1 MRIERGRRQGR
12 GRAALLALAAV
23 IACLALAP
31 SAGAAIYWGNGNAI
45 GGAQLDGSL
54 ANQAFIPAQGPG
66 GVALDAQHI
75 YWANFGGTTIGR
87 ANRDGSGANQSFITT
102 NGPAFGL
109 AVDGGHVYWANNTT
123 GSIGR
128 ANLDGSAVNNNF
140 IPGASDPEGV
150 AVDGQHVYWGNGR
163 DANGTV
169 ARANLDGN
177 GVNLNFVTNADGATG
192 VALDGT
198 HIFWSST
205 NHNSIGRVNLDGT
218 TGKNL
223 NFIPD
228 PIALNTEGVA
238 VFGGFIYFT
247 TGNNPGSPGTI
258 GRANLD
264 GSNATTNFITTAAG
278 WPFGVAVDGAALSG
292 PASPTGKDVTKPVL
306 GRLRLSRSVFRAA
319 SSGGS
324 TAAKRKRTPVG
335 TKVSFSVSEA
345 SSVRFT
351 VQKKAK
357 GRKSGKRCVKPT
369 RKNRKKKKCT
379 RWPSVRGSFTVRA
392 KQGSNS
398 FTFRGRIGG
407 KKLKAGSYR
416 LVGRAADG
424 AKNQSSLRTVTFRIA
439 RR

>member
-1 MRIERGRRQGR
+1 V
-12 GRAALLALAAV
+12 AV
-23 IACLALAP
+23 D
-31 SAGAAIYWGNGNAI
+31 S
-45 GGAQLDGSL
+45 
-54 ANQAFIPAQGPG
+54 
-66 GVALDAQHI
+66 QHI
-75 YWANFGGTTIGR
+75 YWTNFGGTTIGR

-102 NGPAFGL
+102 NGPAFGV
-109 AVDGGHVYWANNTT
+109 AVDGQHVYWANNTN

-128 ANLDGSAVNNNF
+128 ANLDGSAVANDF
-140 IPGASDPEGV
+140 IPGATDPEGV
-150 AVDGQHVYWGNGR
+150 AVDGQHVYWGNYGG
-163 DANGTV
+163 NTIG
-169 ARANLDGN
+169 RANLDGN
-177 GVNLNFVTNADGATG
+177 GPQQNFVTGANGPTG
-192 VALDGT
+192 VAVDGA
-198 HIFWSST
+198 HIYWSST
-205 NHNSIGRVNLDGT
+205 NNNSIGRVNLDGS

-247 TGNNPGSPGTI
+247 TGNNPGQPGTI
-258 GRANLD
+258 GRANVD
-264 GSNATTNFITTAAG
+264 GSNANSNFITTAAP
-278 WPFGVAVDGAALSG
+278 WPFGVAVDGASFSR
-292 PASPTGKDVTKPVL
+292 PSSPGGKDVTKPVL
-306 GRLRLSRSVFRAA
+306 GRLRLSRSVFAAA

-335 TKVSFSVSEA
+335 TKISFSVSEA

-369 RKNRKKKKCT
+369 RRNRKKKRCT

-392 KQGSNS
+392 KQGPNT

-407 KKLKAGSYR
+407 KKLSPGRDR
-416 LVGRAADG
+416 LVGRAVDG
-424 AKNQSSLRTVTFRIA
+424 AKNRSALRTVAFRIA